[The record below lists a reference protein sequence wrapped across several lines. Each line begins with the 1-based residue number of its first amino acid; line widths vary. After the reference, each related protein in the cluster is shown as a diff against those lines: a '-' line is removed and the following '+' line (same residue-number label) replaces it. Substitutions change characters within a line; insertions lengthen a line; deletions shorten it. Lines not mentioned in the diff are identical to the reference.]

1 MKLINT
7 DGMAIIGPGSEWFWT
22 AVRGLVLA
30 ITFIAIYRQL
40 RLQASAGAIEQ
51 MESLQRD
58 WISERMSRSRLR
70 VQLALHG
77 GVDPATLPGQAAGDI
92 ANFWERL
99 GYLVRAGHVD
109 RDLVYGYMGNLIRL
123 WWACLAPHVQ
133 LSRDRYGDSA
143 IGEEFE
149 WLAGVVAEMDV
160 KAGSTLRYDQAYLAG
175 ILPQLIENNAD
186 AVRVDEEL
194 RAVIVRPMSTG
205 TLTPEVSP

>member
-7 DGMAIIGPGSEWFWT
+7 DGMAFIGPGSEWFWT
-22 AVRGLVLA
+22 AVSGLVLA

-77 GVDPATLPGQAAGDI
+77 GVDPATLPDQAAGDI

-133 LSRDRYGDSA
+133 LTRDRYGDSA
-143 IGEEFE
+143 ISEEFMSTRPSSS
-149 WLAGVVAEMDV
+149 LSAGTLPIGLIDCRSL
-160 KAGSTLRYDQAYLAG
+160 GSHRLSNSISCGMFFSINMTR
-175 ILPQLIENNAD
+175 I
-186 AVRVDEEL
+186 L
-194 RAVIVRPMSTG
+194 RANELPG
-205 TLTPEVSP
+205 DA